1 LPFPW
6 GCPQRASLQR
16 IGESGEQLIED
27 RVRIGDINVAN
38 PITQVDKILAI
49 WNEHLE
55 VAKGL
60 PTLASTV
67 SSAVDLIYSSLA
79 AGGQLLTAGN
89 GGSAADAQHIAAE
102 LTGRFLLERQP
113 LRAIALHGN
122 TSALTAIGNDYG
134 FEYIFARELSAHAR
148 PGDVLLAISTSGNS
162 RNILCAIEAARKC
175 KVHVIGLTGGSG
187 GQMQATCDLCLCVA
201 SRSTARIQEMHI
213 TIGHAICE
221 LLEAKLAKA

>member
-1 LPFPW
+1 M
-6 GCPQRASLQR
+6 
-16 IGESGEQLIED
+16 
-27 RVRIGDINVAN
+27 NVTR
-38 PITQVDKILAI
+38 PTQQVDVDKILAI

-55 VAKGL
+55 VARAL
-60 PTLASTV
+60 PTLATAV
-67 SSAVDLIYSSLA
+67 ASAVDLIYSSLF
-79 AGGQLLTAGN
+79 AGGQLLIAGN

-113 LRAIALHGN
+113 LRAMALHGN

-134 FEYIFARELSAHAR
+134 YEHVFARELSAHAR

-162 RNILCAIEAARKC
+162 RNILRAMEAARER
-175 KVHVIGLTGGSG
+175 KVKIIGLTGESG
-187 GQMQATCDLCLCVA
+187 GQLGSRCDLCLCVP

-221 LLEAKLAKA
+221 LLEARLAKG

>member
-1 LPFPW
+1 M
-6 GCPQRASLQR
+6 
-16 IGESGEQLIED
+16 
-27 RVRIGDINVAN
+27 NVA
-38 PITQVDKILAI
+38 ISTQQVDKILAI

-55 VAKGL
+55 VAKTL
-60 PTLASTV
+60 PALASAV
-67 SSAVDLIYSSLA
+67 SRAVDLIYSSLA
-79 AGGQLLTAGN
+79 AGGQLLIAGN

-134 FEYIFARELSAHAR
+134 YEHVFARELAAHAR
-148 PGDVLLAISTSGNS
+148 PDDVLLAISTSGNS
-162 RNILCAIEAARKC
+162 RNILCAIEAARQR
-175 KVHVIGLTGGSG
+175 KVNVIGLTGESG
-187 GQMQATCDLCLCVA
+187 GQMQSTCDGCLCVP

-221 LLEAKLAKA
+221 LLEAR

>member
-1 LPFPW
+1 VTN
-6 GCPQRASLQR
+6 STLQV
-16 IGESGEQLIED
+16 E
-27 RVRIGDINVAN
+27 
-38 PITQVDKILAI
+38 KILAI
-49 WNEHLE
+49 WNQHLE
-55 VAKGL
+55 VAKAL
-60 PTLASTV
+60 PTLASAV

-79 AGGQLLTAGN
+79 AGGQLLIAGN

-134 FEYIFARELSAHAR
+134 YEHVFARELSAHAR

-162 RNILCAIEAARKC
+162 RNILCAIEVARRC
-175 KVHVIGLTGGSG
+175 EVKVVGMTGESG
-187 GQMQATCDLCLCVA
+187 GQMQSTCDLCLCVP

-221 LLEAKLAKA
+221 LLEARLAKA